1 MKPAINRLLV
11 GSCVLTVIAMAGSVT
26 PCAAQDANFGVTKT
40 SDVKWGPL
48 DPKQPNG
55 IQVAVLAG
63 DPTKKGTFVMRV
75 KFPAG
80 AEVGSHRHSTTEYAS
95 ILSGRLLVAFG
106 VKPDKAK
113 AIEMRAGDFFF
124 LKGGQ
129 HHQVWAAEETV
140 LDFSAEGPFDVHFD

>member
-1 MKPAINRLLV
+1 MKTIVSRIMV
-11 GSCVLTVIAMAGSVT
+11 GSCIGAAVMAAATTIGSAEG
-26 PCAAQDANFGVTKT
+26 PDFGAVKA
-40 SDVKWGPL
+40 SELKWGPL

-63 DPTKKGTFVMRV
+63 DPAKKGTFVMRV

-80 AEVGSHRHSTTEYAS
+80 TEVASHQHSTAEYGS
-95 ILSGRLLVAFG
+95 ILSGRMLVAFG

-113 AIEMRAGDFFF
+113 AIELRGGDFFF

-129 HHQVWAAEETV
+129 HHQVWAVDETV
-140 LDFSAEGPFDVHFD
+140 LDFSAEGPFDVHYD

>member
-1 MKPAINRLLV
+1 MTTIARRILLGGCMSAALMAAAIAT
-11 GSCVLTVIAMAGSVT
+11 GS
-26 PCAAQDANFGVTKT
+26 AQGPDFGA
-40 SDVKWGPL
+40 VKATELKWQPL

-55 IQVAVLAG
+55 IQAAVLAG

-80 AEVGSHRHSTTEYAS
+80 SAVASHQHSTTEYGS
-95 ILSGRLLVAFG
+95 ILSGRMLIAFG

-113 AIEMRAGDFFF
+113 AIELGAGDFFF

-129 HHQVWAAEETV
+129 HHQVWAVDETV
-140 LDFSAEGPFDVHFD
+140 LDFSAEGPFDVHYD